1 MITNEP
7 ETSNWR
13 TVYATVKDRNG
24 DDLRI
29 GATIYRDGDTDGND
43 IVMIHMSNGGWLGG
57 IRLDSLKDSKLTAAN
72 LRDYFAQFN
81 NGSTN
86 EQH

>member
-7 ETSNWR
+7 KDSNWK

-29 GATIYRDGDTDGND
+29 GATVYPDGDTDGND
-43 IVMIHMSNGGWLGG
+43 IVFIHKSNGGWMGG
-57 IRLDSLKDSKLTAAN
+57 FRLDSLKGSKLTAAN
-72 LRDYFAQFN
+72 LRAYFAQFN
-81 NGSTN
+81 
-86 EQH
+86 

>member
-7 ETSNWR
+7 RNSNWK

-29 GATIYRDGDTDGND
+29 GATVYHDGDTEGND
-43 IVMIHMSNGGWLGG
+43 IVFIHRVNGGWMGG
-57 IRLDSLKDSKLTAAN
+57 IRLDSLKDSKLTAGN
-72 LRDYFAQFN
+72 LKTYFDSFSN
-81 NGSTN
+81 
-86 EQH
+86 

>member
-1 MITNEP
+1 MNTA
-7 ETSNWR
+7 

-29 GATIYRDGDTDGND
+29 GATIYPDGDTDGND
-43 IVMIHMSNGGWLGG
+43 VVMIHRSNGGWLGG
-57 IRLDSLKDSKLTAAN
+57 IRLDSLKDSKLTPAS

-81 NGSTN
+81 KG
-86 EQH
+86 